1 MTEEQDVHVAELS
14 LEEKG
19 LAVTHY
25 DLLTEHEKELLEL
38 EARINAGLDAKIAA
52 NPTKMPKAVY
62 FILPNEFGERFCY
75 YAVQPNLNKYFIL
88 VTGMNAADAK
98 IYSTAFNMLSYFFPL
113 VGAALSDSFL
123 GKWWTIIL
131 FSCIYVVGMI
141 MITVFAIPNLLGP
154 VGTVSHFLT
163 FLPMLII
170 ALGTGGVKPC
180 VSSHGGDQYLASQEV
195 GKDFFFNAFY
205 VAINSGALITRY
217 VVPEI
222 SKRGCYGQ
230 DTCFAGAFLLPTI
243 VFILGLVIFASGRR
257 FYRIVPPV
265 GEFLPLKAVK
275 ATFHAAKG
283 YFAASP
289 SERKAKGHWLNFSEE
304 KYGGVFVE
312 EVRDFGLVLVPIVIP
327 FSFCWMLFNQN
338 SNEWADQYYLM
349 SGALF
354 GGKDPN
360 RSYVQSAQFSI
371 INTILLVIFVPT
383 LPFFYQFCAR
393 HGLNFSPGRRLT
405 FGFFC
410 AIISFI
416 ISAILS
422 PKIRGAYNYSPYR
435 NIEPATRDGMY
446 CAECY
451 SGWWQFPQWFF
462 LSFGEAFFAPTGVQF
477 MYIESGRQFRAVAIS
492 FWMLA
497 VSFGSILILIFD
509 PVFDAK
515 LTAGAKSLA
524 FSGLGF
530 FGFILCVISMHFY
543 TPRKIRPSINESAR
557 VAKEAEYA
565 LLQ

>member
-1 MTEEQDVHVAELS
+1 MTEEQDVDDTKFS

-38 EARINAGLDAKIAA
+38 EARINAELDAKIAA
-52 NPTKMPKAVY
+52 NPTKMPKAIY

-98 IYSTAFNMLSYFFPL
+98 QFSTAFTM
-113 VGAALSDSFL
+113 
-123 GKWWTIIL
+123 WTIIT
-131 FSCIYVVGMI
+131 FSCIYVIGMV
-141 MITVFAIPNLLGP
+141 MITIFAIPNLLGP

-170 ALGTGGVKPC
+170 AAGTGGVKPC
-180 VSSHGGDQYLASQEV
+180 VSAHGGDQYLASQEA
-195 GKDFFFNAFY
+195 GKDFFFNIFY

-230 DTCFAGAFLLPTI
+230 STCFAGAFLLPTI
-243 VFILGLVIFASGRR
+243 VFIL
-257 FYRIVPPV
+257 
-265 GEFLPLKAVK
+265 
-275 ATFHAAKG
+275 
-283 YFAASP
+283 
-289 SERKAKGHWLNFSEE
+289 
-304 KYGGVFVE
+304 
-312 EVRDFGLVLVPIVIP
+312 
-327 FSFCWMLFNQN
+327 
-338 SNEWADQYYLM
+338 
-349 SGALF
+349 ALA
-354 GGKDPN
+354 DPN
-360 RSYVQSAQFSI
+360 HSYVQSAQFSI
-371 INTILLVIFVPT
+371 INTILLVIFIPI
-383 LPFFYQFCAR
+383 LPFFYQFCTR
-393 HGLNFSPGRRLT
+393 RGWNFGPGRRLC
-405 FGFFC
+405 FGFLC
-410 AIISFI
+410 LIIGFI

-422 PKIRGAYNYSPYR
+422 PKIQAAYDSSPYGS
-435 NIEPATRDGMY
+435 IEPAKRDGMY

-477 MYIESGRQFRAVAIS
+477 MYIESGRQFRAIAVS

-497 VSFGSILILIFD
+497 ISFGSILILIFD
-509 PVFDAK
+509 PVFDDADLSTGTK
-515 LTAGAKSLA
+515 NWAY
-524 FSGLGF
+524 SGLGF
-530 FGFILCVISMHFY
+530 FGFILCVISMYFY

-565 LLQ
+565 LFQ